1 MKYCIRCTRLVK
13 DWRRF
18 WMSYAI
24 INMKKKKIFSNIEV
38 NEICDEL
45 EIKIPEFKENKQRR
59 VAEKISKILKKYKV
73 NNIVLSNEFENL
85 TSFENV
91 IMQNNNY
98 IIKGKRLY
106 KVLIPKTINDV
117 SHMMNF
123 EKTKLNI
130 GILVDEYNADNIEL
144 IKIISDEVKNVSI
157 ITNNAYRFE
166 QLVDEL
172 LKSKG
177 IVVQLLN
184 KGKINLKRKHLIVN
198 LDFSSMDIEKLNVP
212 NECIL
217 ITNSV
222 EPQKMKNGF
231 NGIVIRDIDIFL
243 NKKNEK
249 YRSLELCE
257 AYIYNHTKRIKENT
271 LLFNRSTYK
280 INGYIGNN
288 GKIEQEDFE
297 RLGKIFVRNK
307 KQTVKNNT

>member
-1 MKYCIRCTRLVK
+1 
-13 DWRRF
+13 
-18 WMSYAI
+18 MSYAI

-297 RLGKIFVRNK
+297 RLGKIFIRNK

>member
-1 MKYCIRCTRLVK
+1 
-13 DWRRF
+13 
-18 WMSYAI
+18 MSYAI

-117 SHMMNF
+117 SYMMNF

-297 RLGKIFVRNK
+297 RLGKIFIRNK